1 MKRLLF
7 LLSVSFLMLSF
18 ETFSQVYTDQ
28 WRFGLGATY
37 PRLIGTDAG
46 GKEFNISGYASLQ
59 LDMSEHVGLRVKPF
73 YTHLESQSAK
83 KSTSDLFGLGFAL
96 NYYFIPEYSVVPYLS
111 FGLAGFAQKMN
122 DPVDGKAE
130 TVLDYS
136 TDLGFGLVFKNLIAD
151 NWDLNAEISYHSMT
165 NDRLDGTNGLI
176 GGMLG
181 GRRDSYMNF
190 GLGVLYNFG
199 FGPKSK
205 FFPGADLKDKTPA
218 LIDRYPV
225 YANSWEYGF
234 GFLYPRFAGT
244 DELGQEFGYGGY
256 AYISKKFNEY
266 TSIRLKPSYAHMP
279 GSQKGQSTDMIN
291 GQIDVLYKF
300 LPYEPVTPY
309 IGLGGSL
316 YGYAVNKPTTLSIKD
331 GEWQLDYGFNLI
343 LGADWKLFDESWSLT
358 TEVAYNTVS
367 HDRLDGLIDMSSP
380 VGGFLGGPY
389 DSYMTFSAGFNLYLD
404 RGDKATGIPVYDGLK
419 IAKDQDL
426 VSKDDKGKD
435 KDKDPAKDDKPSGNY
450 EPVDYAKIEEIVKK
464 YQSDPID
471 YNKIED
477 MIQKYSGKDQT
488 RSWVLYGVNFDFN
501 SAKLRPESYPILNHA
516 AQILVSNPG
525 MMIEIGGHTDA
536 VGSES
541 NNQPLSERRA
551 EAVKTY
557 LIERGVDGARLTTRG
572 YGSSV
577 PVADNGTAEG
587 RAMNRRVEFKVLN

>member
-1 MKRLLF
+1 MKRLSLLLTVTF
-7 LLSVSFLMLSF
+7 LILSV
-18 ETFSQVYTDQ
+18 ETFGQVYTDQ
-28 WRFGLGATY
+28 WRFGVGATY

-46 GKEFNISGYASLQ
+46 GKEFNLGGYASLQ
-59 LDMSEHVGLRVKPF
+59 LDMSEHVGFRAKPF
-73 YTHLESQSAK
+73 YTHLESQSK
-83 KSTSDLFGLGFAL
+83 LKSSSDLFGVALAL
-96 NYYFIPEYSVVPYLS
+96 NYYFIPEYSVSPYLTLGIS
-111 FGLAGFAQKMN
+111 GIAQKMN
-122 DPVDGKAE
+122 QPVDGKAE
-130 TVLDYS
+130 TILDYT
-136 TDLGFGLVFKNLIAD
+136 TDLGFGLIFKNLIATG
-151 NWDLNAEISYHSMT
+151 WDLNAEISYHSMT
-165 NDRLDGTNGLI
+165 NDRLDGTNGPI

-205 FFPGADLKDKTPA
+205 YFPGANLKDKTPP
-218 LIDRYPV
+218 LIERFPV
-225 YANSWEYGF
+225 YSNSWEWGLGF
-234 GFLYPRFAGT
+234 VYPRFAGT

-256 AYISKKFNEY
+256 AFISKKFNEY
-266 TSIRLKPSYAHMP
+266 VAIRFKPSYNHIP
-279 GSQKGQSTDMIN
+279 GSQKGQSTDVAN

-309 IGLGGSL
+309 IGMGGSL
-316 YGYAVNKPTTLSIKD
+316 YGYAVNKPVSKSIKD

-343 LGADWKLFDESWSLT
+343 LGADWKPFSESWSLT
-358 TEVAYNTVS
+358 TEVGYLTVS

-389 DSYMTFSAGFNLYLD
+389 DSWMTFSVGFNMYLD
-404 RGDKATGIPVYDGLK
+404 RGSKATGIPVYDGMK

-426 VSKDDKGKD
+426 VAKDDKNKE
-435 KDKDPAKDDKPSGNY
+435 KEPAKDDKPDSKY

-464 YQSDPID
+464 YQNDPID

-477 MIQKYSGKDQT
+477 LIKQYSGKDQT
-488 RSWVLYGVNFDFN
+488 KSWVLYGVNFDFG
-501 SAKLRPESYPILNHA
+501 SAQLRPESYPILNHA
-516 AQILVSNPG
+516 AQILLSNPG
-525 MMIEIGGHTDA
+525 MMVEIGGHTDA

-541 NNQPLSERRA
+541 NNQPLSQRRA
-551 EAVKTY
+551 ESVRTY
-557 LIERGVDGARLTTRG
+557 LIEKGVEASRLTTHG